1 MTEISFH
8 FNVTSPTGY
17 ACRLLRKALR
27 HGSAVTVTGSQAA
40 LTDLDRELWAFDAAD
55 FVPHAWAADLDAVPP
70 SLRAGTV
77 WLAAE
82 PLAAP
87 LHDALVNL
95 GESAPKGFESFRRLI
110 EVVSTGEADRA
121 AARERWKSYARRG
134 YAIERHEVAE

>member
-8 FNVTSPTGY
+8 FNVPSPTSY

-27 HGSAVTVTGSQAA
+27 RGSAVTVTGAQAA
-40 LTDLDRELWAFDAAD
+40 LAALDRELWVFDAAD

-70 SLRAGTV
+70 HLRTGTV

-82 PLAAP
+82 PLATP
-87 LHDALVNL
+87 HHDALVNL

-110 EVVSTGEADRA
+110 EVVATGEADRA